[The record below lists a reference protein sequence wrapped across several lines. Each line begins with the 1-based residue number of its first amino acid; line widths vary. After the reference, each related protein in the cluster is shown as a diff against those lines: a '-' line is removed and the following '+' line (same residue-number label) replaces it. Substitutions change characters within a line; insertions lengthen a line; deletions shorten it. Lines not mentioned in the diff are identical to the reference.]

1 MTSPI
6 YGSDAMRPLRS
17 STGVWHG
24 GWPLPTVADDGDDS
38 AIRPDLSSAVASENK
53 EKPRGLFFGFS

>member
-24 GWPLPTVADDGDDS
+24 GWPLPTVADDDDDS
-38 AIRPDLSSAVASENK
+38 AIRPDLSSAVASEDK